1 MAKLN
6 FKKNIL
12 TSPFFRN
19 IPNIITI
26 FRIFL
31 ALICIILLLVDF
43 YIKNLNIVYE
53 VLDANISALRLSA
66 TTIFIIAAFSDF
78 LDGYIARKYNLV
90 SNLGKILDPIS
101 DKILVNG
108 VLICLTLDHT
118 ALAYLTII
126 NILRDIFIDGLR
138 MFASSKKIIIPANI
152 FGKIK
157 SILLFIS
164 ICFILFLLSLTSS
177 WKNVYLFNIPLFFAT
192 SLSIVSA
199 IIYYIDFYKGVKK
212 RGSITKS

>member
-1 MAKLN
+1 MVKLN
-6 FKKNIL
+6 FKKHITL
-12 TSPFFRN
+12 SFFRN

-31 ALICIILLLVDF
+31 ALISIILLLIDF
-43 YIKNLNIVYE
+43 YAKESNVVYK
-53 VLDANISALRLSA
+53 VLEAKISTMRLSS
-66 TTIFIIAAFSDF
+66 TIIFIVAAFSDF

-90 SNLGKILDPIS
+90 TNLGKILDPIS

-108 VLICLTLDHT
+108 VLICLTLDYT

-138 MFASSKKIIIPANI
+138 MFATSKKIIISANI

-157 SILLFIS
+157 SVLLFIS
-164 ICFILFLLSLTSS
+164 ICFILFLLSSTSS
-177 WKNVYLFNIPLFFAT
+177 EKNIYLFNIPLFLAT
-192 SLSIVSA
+192 VLSIISGT
-199 IIYYIDFYKGVKK
+199 IYYINFYKGVKK
-212 RGSITKS
+212 RGSIRKN

>member
-1 MAKLN
+1 M
-6 FKKNIL
+6 
-12 TSPFFRN
+12 
-19 IPNIITI
+19 
-26 FRIFL
+26 
-31 ALICIILLLVDF
+31 
-43 YIKNLNIVYE
+43 VYE
-53 VLDANISALRLSA
+53 
-66 TTIFIIAAFSDF
+66 
-78 LDGYIARKYNLV
+78 
-90 SNLGKILDPIS
+90 
-101 DKILVNG
+101 
-108 VLICLTLDHT
+108 CLLQV
-118 ALAYLTII
+118 
-126 NILRDIFIDGLR
+126 
-138 MFASSKKIIIPANI
+138 KKIIIPANI

>member
-6 FKKNIL
+6 FKKNISS
-12 TSPFFRN
+12 SPFFRN

-43 YIKNLNIVYE
+43 YTKNLNIVYE

-66 TTIFIIAAFSDF
+66 TIIFIIAAFSDF

-118 ALAYLTII
+118 
-126 NILRDIFIDGLR
+126 
-138 MFASSKKIIIPANI
+138 
-152 FGKIK
+152 
-157 SILLFIS
+157 
-164 ICFILFLLSLTSS
+164 
-177 WKNVYLFNIPLFFAT
+177 
-192 SLSIVSA
+192 
-199 IIYYIDFYKGVKK
+199 
-212 RGSITKS
+212 